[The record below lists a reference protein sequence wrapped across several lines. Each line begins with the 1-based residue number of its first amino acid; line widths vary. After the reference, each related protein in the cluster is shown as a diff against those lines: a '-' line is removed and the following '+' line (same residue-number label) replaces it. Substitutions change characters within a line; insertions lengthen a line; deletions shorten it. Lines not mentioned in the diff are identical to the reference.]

1 MARVP
6 VDSGWK
12 RGSYSYELFAGFDE
26 YLVEQFV
33 RRTAVGKFRIVT
45 FKIVRA
51 LDAAVF
57 PRHIL
62 LRNIDPER
70 IRAVALLKLDLAFTG
85 EEPVNEKLGGIGMR
99 RFIYEAD
106 GAAAGAQRAPFLK
119 LKSFSQRKPLLDRFF
134 AFAGVAGDT
143 HGELAGGQPIDWLAV
158 VAGDGPVHPRIGG
171 DDFPFPL
178 GIEQVPIARE
188 FLRAHEVGIVA

>member
-1 MARVP
+1 MARVQ
-6 VDSGWK
+6 VDSRIAFDTVQEFRWK

-57 PRHIL
+57 PRYIL
-62 LRNIDPER
+62 LRNIDSER

-85 EEPVNEKLGGIGMR
+85 KEPVHEKFGGIRMR
-99 RFIYEAD
+99 RFINEAD
-106 GAAAGAQRAPFLK
+106 PLRLFL
-119 LKSFSQRKPLLDRFF
+119 
-134 AFAGVAGDT
+134 
-143 HGELAGGQPIDWLAV
+143 
-158 VAGDGPVHPRIGG
+158 IGG
-171 DDFPFPL
+171 
-178 GIEQVPIARE
+178 AT
-188 FLRAHEVGIVA
+188 